1 MDGSY
6 VRKGRKGFIK
16 MEFNEIIEALKQ
28 FENTPEFDNYVSGHV
43 NADRVTKYLGT
54 DDGKKLLQPQ
64 LDSYFSK
71 GLETWK
77 TNNLD
82 GLVNAKVKEL
92 YPDADPKD
100 TELAA
105 VKAELEKMKAESLR
119 KDLTNKALTI
129 ANEKHL
135 PVDLVSFFIGADE
148 KTTTDNMGKFEKAF
162 TDALGVA
169 VKEKLKGNSYV
180 PPDGEVE
187 TMDGVTAAFAKLNP
201 NIKIA
206 D

>member
-1 MDGSY
+1 
-6 VRKGRKGFIK
+6 
-16 MEFNEIIEALKQ
+16 MEFKDIIEALKQ
-28 FENTPEFDNYVSGHV
+28 YENTPDFDNYINGHLNANRVS
-43 NADRVTKYLGT
+43 KFLGT

-77 TNNLD
+77 TNNLE

-100 TELAA
+100 AELAA
-105 VKAELEKMKAESLR
+105 MKAEIEKMKAEALR

-135 PVDLVSFFIGADE
+135 PVDLVDYFVGMDE
-148 KTTTDNMGKFEKAF
+148 KTTTANMDKLEKAF
-162 TDALGVA
+162 ADALGVA

-180 PPDGEVE
+180 PPDGEPE

-201 NIKIA
+201 NIKLA